1 MLWYE
6 RVPLPS
12 ISTNATHGTAWTNT
26 ISVDDMAAV
35 VAQFR
40 LGAEIPG
47 FRSFFPLPLCHIG
60 CPTRLFATDMPAMPS
75 SPRSDMETD
84 LTKLSSPRIFL
95 VRMLVFLVLCAL
107 IGIVLYK
114 QIVVA
119 FFANPGL
126 NALIGAVLLI
136 GIILSFRQVIR
147 LYPEVRWVNNFR
159 IADPGLAVDRRP
171 TLLAP
176 MAAILGGERS
186 GRMSISQQ
194 TMRHLLDS
202 IATRLDEARD
212 ISRYMTGLLVFL
224 GLLGTFWGL
233 IETVGSVGKVIDGL
247 KVGGDAGALFDT
259 LKEGL
264 AAPLGGMGISFSS
277 SLFGLAGSLILG
289 FLDLQSS
296 QAQNRFYTDLEDWLA
311 TTVREYSSGD
321 GGAVA
326 VAGGSGNLQHAI
338 ERLRVAVEEGA
349 GTRGTTAAM
358 ANLAE
363 AIQGLVAHM
372 RTEQQMIREWADG
385 QGEQNREIKRLLERL
400 ARQPE
405 KS

>member
-1 MLWYE
+1 
-6 RVPLPS
+6 
-12 ISTNATHGTAWTNT
+12 
-26 ISVDDMAAV
+26 
-35 VAQFR
+35 
-40 LGAEIPG
+40 
-47 FRSFFPLPLCHIG
+47 
-60 CPTRLFATDMPAMPS
+60 MPS
-75 SPRSDMETD
+75 GSSSRSAMEIA

-107 IGIVLYK
+107 VAVVLYK

-126 NALIGAVLLI
+126 NALIGMVLAV
-136 GIILSFRQVIR
+136 GTILSFRQVIR
-147 LYPEVRWVNNFR
+147 LYPEVAWVNNFR
-159 IADPGLAVDRRP
+159 IADPGLAVERHP

-176 MAAILGGERS
+176 MAAILGGERT
-186 GRMSISQQ
+186 GRMTISQQ

-311 TTVREYSSGD
+311 STVREYSGEGSA
-321 GGAVA
+321 GGAASGELQA
-326 VAGGSGNLQHAI
+326 VV
-338 ERLRVAVEEGA
+338 ERLRLTLEEGGA
-349 GTRGTTAAM
+349 SRGTAAAM

-385 QGEQNREIKRLLERL
+385 QGEQNREIKKLLERL

>member
-1 MLWYE
+1 
-6 RVPLPS
+6 
-12 ISTNATHGTAWTNT
+12 
-26 ISVDDMAAV
+26 
-35 VAQFR
+35 
-40 LGAEIPG
+40 
-47 FRSFFPLPLCHIG
+47 
-60 CPTRLFATDMPAMPS
+60 MPPS
-75 SPRSDMETD
+75 SRSAMEVE

-107 IGIVLYK
+107 ITVVLYK
-114 QIVVA
+114 QILQA

-126 NALIGAVLLI
+126 NALIGVVLLV
-136 GIILSFRQVIR
+136 GIILAFRQVIR
-147 LYPEVRWVNNFR
+147 LYPEVAWVNNFR
-159 IADPGLAVDRRP
+159 IADPGLAIARHP

-186 GRMSISQQ
+186 GRITISQQ

-202 IATRLDEARD
+202 IAPRLDEARD

-233 IETVGSVGKVIDGL
+233 IETVGSVGHVIDGL

-311 TTVREYSSGD
+311 TTVRHYGDETAPSGD
-321 GGAVA
+321 FSAA
-326 VAGGSGNLQHAI
+326 LDK
-338 ERLRVAVEEGA
+338 LRSAVEEGGSA
-349 GTRGTTAAM
+349 RNTTAAM
-358 ANLAE
+358 SNLTE

-385 QGEQNREIKRLLERL
+385 QGEQNREIKKLLERI

-405 KS
+405 KN

>member
-1 MLWYE
+1 
-6 RVPLPS
+6 
-12 ISTNATHGTAWTNT
+12 
-26 ISVDDMAAV
+26 
-35 VAQFR
+35 
-40 LGAEIPG
+40 
-47 FRSFFPLPLCHIG
+47 
-60 CPTRLFATDMPAMPS
+60 MPAGPAS
-75 SPRSDMETD
+75 RSAMEIE
-84 LTKLSSPRIFL
+84 LNKLSSPRIFL
-95 VRMLVFLVLCAL
+95 VRMLVFLIACGLVAV
-107 IGIVLYK
+107 VLYK
-114 QIVVA
+114 QIQVA

-126 NALIGAVLLI
+126 NALIGVVLLI
-136 GIILSFRQVIR
+136 GIILAFRQVIR
-147 LYPEVRWVNNFR
+147 LYPEVSWVNNFR
-159 IADPGLAVDRRP
+159 VADPGLALARHP

-176 MAAILGGERS
+176 MAAILGGERT

-212 ISRYMTGLLVFL
+212 IQRYMTGLLVFL

-311 TTVREYSSGD
+311 TTVRHYGDDGAPSGD
-321 GGAVA
+321 LSAA
-326 VAGGSGNLQHAI
+326 L
-338 ERLRVAVEEGA
+338 ERLRAAVEEGGGA
-349 GTRGTTAAM
+349 RSNTAAM

-385 QGEQNREIKRLLERL
+385 QGEQNREIKRLLERI
-400 ARQPE
+400 AKQPE
-405 KS
+405 KN

>member
-1 MLWYE
+1 MPGPTTRSE
-6 RVPLPS
+6 
-12 ISTNATHGTAWTNT
+12 
-26 ISVDDMAAV
+26 M
-35 VAQFR
+35 
-40 LGAEIPG
+40 EI
-47 FRSFFPLPLCHIG
+47 
-60 CPTRLFATDMPAMPS
+60 
-75 SPRSDMETD
+75 E

-107 IGIVLYK
+107 VMVVLYK
-114 QIVVA
+114 QIVTA

-147 LYPEVRWVNNFR
+147 LYPEVSWVNNFR
-159 IADPGLAVDRRP
+159 IADPGLAIAQRP

-233 IETVGSVGKVIDGL
+233 IETVGSVGKVIEGL
-247 KVGGDAGALFDT
+247 KVGGDAGSLFDT

-311 TTVREYSSGD
+311 STVREYGGEGAGVSGE
-321 GGAVA
+321 
-326 VAGGSGNLQHAI
+326 LQHAM
-338 ERLRVAVEEGA
+338 ERLRTVVEEGGA
-349 GTRGTTAAM
+349 SGNRGTTAAM

-385 QGEQNREIKRLLERL
+385 QGEQNREIKKLLERI

-405 KS
+405 KSSRQAEKS

>member
-1 MLWYE
+1 M
-6 RVPLPS
+6 
-12 ISTNATHGTAWTNT
+12 
-26 ISVDDMAAV
+26 
-35 VAQFR
+35 
-40 LGAEIPG
+40 EI
-47 FRSFFPLPLCHIG
+47 
-60 CPTRLFATDMPAMPS
+60 
-75 SPRSDMETD
+75 E

-95 VRMLVFLVLCAL
+95 VRMLVFLTLCAL
-107 IGIVLYK
+107 LIVVLHK
-114 QIVVA
+114 QIANA

-147 LYPEVRWVNNFR
+147 LYPEVSWVNSFR
-159 IADPGLAVDRRP
+159 IAEPGIAMTRRP

-176 MAAILGGERS
+176 MAAILGGERT

-233 IETVGSVGKVIDGL
+233 IETVGSVGKVIEGL
-247 KVGGDAGALFDT
+247 KVGGDAGSVFDT

-264 AAPLGGMGISFSS
+264 AAPLSGMGISFSS

-311 TTVREYSSGD
+311 STVREYSGETAPNGNTELQAAID
-321 GGAVA
+321 QLRTTLVE
-326 VAGGSGNLQHAI
+326 GGSN
-338 ERLRVAVEEGA
+338 
-349 GTRGTTAAM
+349 RGTTTAM

-363 AIQGLVAHM
+363 AIQSLVTHM
-372 RTEQQMIREWADG
+372 RSEQQLIREWADG
-385 QGEQNREIKRLLERL
+385 QGEQSRDIKNLLEKI

-405 KS
+405 KD

>member
-1 MLWYE
+1 MAT
-6 RVPLPS
+6 PS
-12 ISTNATHGTAWTNT
+12 RST
-26 ISVDDMAAV
+26 
-35 VAQFR
+35 
-40 LGAEIPG
+40 
-47 FRSFFPLPLCHIG
+47 
-60 CPTRLFATDMPAMPS
+60 
-75 SPRSDMETD
+75 ME
-84 LTKLSSPRIFL
+84 LEFIKLAPPRIFL

-107 IGIVLYK
+107 VTIVLYR
-114 QIVVA
+114 QIITA

-126 NALIGAVLLI
+126 NALIGLVLLI
-136 GIILSFRQVIR
+136 GIILSFRQVVR
-147 LYPEVRWVNNFR
+147 LYPEVAWVNNFR
-159 IADPGLAVDRRP
+159 IADPGLAMDRHP

-186 GRMSISQQ
+186 GRMTISQQ

-247 KVGGDAGALFDT
+247 KVGGDSGALFDT

-311 TTVREYSSGD
+311 TTVRGYS
-321 GGAVA
+321 
-326 VAGGSGNLQHAI
+326 GSGQAGPSGELEAAVD
-338 ERLRVAVEEGA
+338 RLRATLEEG
-349 GTRGTTAAM
+349 GTGRTTTTAM

-363 AIQGLVAHM
+363 AIQGLVTHM

>member
-1 MLWYE
+1 M
-6 RVPLPS
+6 PPS
-12 ISTNATHGTAWTNT
+12 RSE
-26 ISVDDMAAV
+26 M
-35 VAQFR
+35 
-40 LGAEIPG
+40 EIEL
-47 FRSFFPLPLCHIG
+47 S
-60 CPTRLFATDMPAMPS
+60 
-75 SPRSDMETD
+75 
-84 LTKLSSPRIFL
+84 KLSSPRIFL
-95 VRMLVFLVLCAL
+95 VRMLVFLVLCGL
-107 IGIVLYK
+107 VGVVLYK
-114 QIVVA
+114 QIVTA

-136 GIILSFRQVIR
+136 GVILAFRQVIR
-147 LYPEVRWVNNFR
+147 LYPEVAWVNNFR
-159 IADPGLAVDRRP
+159 IADPGLAIERRP

-176 MAAILGGERS
+176 MAAILGGERT

-311 TTVREYSSGD
+311 TTVRGISGD
-321 GGAVA
+321 GVGAG
-326 VAGGSGNLQHAI
+326 AGGADLQGAI
-338 ERLRVAVEEGA
+338 DRLRATFEEGGA
-349 GTRGTTAAM
+349 GGGGRSTTAAM

>member
-1 MLWYE
+1 M
-6 RVPLPS
+6 PPS
-12 ISTNATHGTAWTNT
+12 
-26 ISVDDMAAV
+26 
-35 VAQFR
+35 
-40 LGAEIPG
+40 
-47 FRSFFPLPLCHIG
+47 
-60 CPTRLFATDMPAMPS
+60 
-75 SPRSDMETD
+75 RSDMEIE
-84 LTKLSSPRIFL
+84 LSKLSSPRIFL
-95 VRMLVFLVLCAL
+95 VRMLVFLVLCGL
-107 IGIVLYK
+107 VGVVLYK
-114 QIVVA
+114 QIVTA

-136 GIILSFRQVIR
+136 GIILAFRQVIR
-147 LYPEVRWVNNFR
+147 LYPEVTWVNNFR
-159 IADPGLAVDRRP
+159 IADPGLAIDRRP
-171 TLLAP
+171 KLLAP
-176 MAAILGGERS
+176 MAAILGGERT
-186 GRMSISQQ
+186 GRMSITPQ

-233 IETVGSVGKVIDGL
+233 IETVGSVGKVIDSL
-247 KVGGDAGALFDT
+247 KVGGDAGALFDA

-311 TTVREYSSGD
+311 TTVRGISGEESAV
-321 GGAVA
+321 GGE
-326 VAGGSGNLQHAI
+326 LQGAI
-338 ERLRVAVEEGA
+338 DRLRTAVEEG
-349 GTRGTTAAM
+349 GGNRGSTAAM

>member
-1 MLWYE
+1 M
-6 RVPLPS
+6 PPS
-12 ISTNATHGTAWTNT
+12 
-26 ISVDDMAAV
+26 
-35 VAQFR
+35 
-40 LGAEIPG
+40 
-47 FRSFFPLPLCHIG
+47 
-60 CPTRLFATDMPAMPS
+60 
-75 SPRSDMETD
+75 RSDMEIE
-84 LTKLSSPRIFL
+84 LSKLSSPRIFL
-95 VRMLVFLVLCAL
+95 VRMLVFLVLCGL
-107 IGIVLYK
+107 IGVVLYK
-114 QIVVA
+114 QIVTA

-126 NALIGAVLLI
+126 NALIGGVLLI
-136 GIILSFRQVIR
+136 GIILAFRQVIR
-147 LYPEVRWVNNFR
+147 LYPEVAWVNSFR
-159 IADPGLAVDRRP
+159 IADPGLAIERRP

-176 MAAILGGERS
+176 MAAILGGERT

-311 TTVREYSSGD
+311 TTVRGISGEGVGGT
-321 GGAVA
+321 GGAD
-326 VAGGSGNLQHAI
+326 LQNAI
-338 ERLRVAVEEGA
+338 ERLRTAMEEGGGA
-349 GTRGTTAAM
+349 RNTTAAM

>member
-1 MLWYE
+1 
-6 RVPLPS
+6 
-12 ISTNATHGTAWTNT
+12 
-26 ISVDDMAAV
+26 
-35 VAQFR
+35 
-40 LGAEIPG
+40 
-47 FRSFFPLPLCHIG
+47 
-60 CPTRLFATDMPAMPS
+60 
-75 SPRSDMETD
+75 MEVE

-95 VRMLVFLVLCAL
+95 VRMLVFLVACAL
-107 IGIVLYK
+107 VAVVLYK
-114 QIVVA
+114 QIILA

-126 NALIGAVLLI
+126 NALIGVVLLV
-136 GIILSFRQVIR
+136 GIVLAFRQVIR
-147 LYPEVRWVNNFR
+147 LYPEVAWVNNFR
-159 IADPGLAVDRRP
+159 IADPGLAIARHP

-176 MAAILGGERS
+176 MAAILGGERT

-247 KVGGDAGALFDT
+247 KVGGDAGALFET
-259 LKEGL
+259 LKGGL

-311 TTVREYSSGD
+311 TTVREYDSDTPAGD
-321 GGAVA
+321 MQGA
-326 VAGGSGNLQHAI
+326 I
-338 ERLRVAVEEGA
+338 DRLRTAVEEG
-349 GTRGTTAAM
+349 GSNRSTTAAM

-385 QGEQNREIKRLLERL
+385 QGEQNREIKRLLERI
-400 ARQPE
+400 AKQPE

>member
-1 MLWYE
+1 M
-6 RVPLPS
+6 
-12 ISTNATHGTAWTNT
+12 TA
-26 ISVDDMAAV
+26 
-35 VAQFR
+35 
-40 LGAEIPG
+40 G
-47 FRSFFPLPLCHIG
+47 
-60 CPTRLFATDMPAMPS
+60 PS
-75 SPRSDMETD
+75 SRSAMEIA
-84 LTKLSSPRIFL
+84 LAKLSSPRIFL

-107 IGIVLYK
+107 VMIVLYK
-114 QIVVA
+114 QIITA

-147 LYPEVRWVNNFR
+147 LYPEVAWVNNFR
-159 IADPGLAVDRRP
+159 IADPGLAIDRHP

-186 GRMSISQQ
+186 GRMIISQQ

-311 TTVREYSSGD
+311 STVRGYSGETGASGELQ
-321 GGAVA
+321 AV
-326 VAGGSGNLQHAI
+326 V
-338 ERLRVAVEEGA
+338 ERLRLSLEEGGA
-349 GTRGTTAAM
+349 SRGTTAAM

-385 QGEQNREIKRLLERL
+385 QGAEPRDQG
-400 ARQPE
+400 AA
-405 KS
+405 

>member
-1 MLWYE
+1 
-6 RVPLPS
+6 
-12 ISTNATHGTAWTNT
+12 
-26 ISVDDMAAV
+26 MA
-35 VAQFR
+35 
-40 LGAEIPG
+40 
-47 FRSFFPLPLCHIG
+47 
-60 CPTRLFATDMPAMPS
+60 PAMHTS
-75 SPRSDMETD
+75 SRSVQEIEP
-84 LTKLSSPRIFL
+84 TKLSSPRIFL

-107 IGIVLYK
+107 VAIVLYK
-114 QIVVA
+114 QIITA

-136 GIILSFRQVIR
+136 GTILSFRQVIR
-147 LYPEVRWVNNFR
+147 LYPEVAWVNNFR
-159 IADPGLAVDRRP
+159 IADPGLALARHP

-186 GRMSISQQ
+186 GRMIISQQ

-311 TTVREYSSGD
+311 STVRGYAGESGTAA
-321 GGAVA
+321 GELQAV
-326 VAGGSGNLQHAI
+326 V
-338 ERLRVAVEEGA
+338 ERLRQSLEEG
-349 GTRGTTAAM
+349 GSNRGATSAM

-363 AIQGLVAHM
+363 AIQGLVTHM

-385 QGEQNREIKRLLERL
+385 QGEQNREIKRLLERI
-400 ARQPE
+400 AKQPQ